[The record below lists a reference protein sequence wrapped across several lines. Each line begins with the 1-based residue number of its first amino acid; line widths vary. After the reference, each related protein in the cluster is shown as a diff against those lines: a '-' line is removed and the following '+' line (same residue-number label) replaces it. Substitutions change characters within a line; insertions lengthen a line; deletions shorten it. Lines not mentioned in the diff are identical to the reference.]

1 MAFTKKRIFN
11 IAFYVLIVA
20 IIFTP
25 LGFKVKVFTNQIFSG
40 NPNTLKQEEQIVLQ
54 NYNWKFVD
62 AKENSFNFNDY
73 QGKVVFINFWATW
86 CPPCVAEMP
95 SLQKLYTDYKNDVE
109 FIFLASDKVKNVNTY
124 LKENNFSF
132 NVYYS
137 NYKLPQELKHTV
149 IPTTF
154 VLNKSGKIIVKE
166 TGAKN
171 WNSEKTRKLL
181 DKLLKE

>member
-1 MAFTKKRIFN
+1 MPITKKRILN
-11 IAFYVLIVA
+11 IVFYVLLIAIV
-20 IIFTP
+20 FTP
-25 LGFKVKVFTNQIFSG
+25 LGFKVKVFTSRVFSG
-40 NPNTLKQEEQIVLQ
+40 SATVLNEQEQVMVQ
-54 NYNWKFVD
+54 NFNWKFVD
-62 AKENSFNFNDY
+62 ANGNNFNLNNY
-73 QGKVVFINFWATW
+73 QGKVIFINFWATW

-109 FIFLASDKVKNVNTY
+109 FIFLASDKVNKVKAY
-124 LKENNFSF
+124 LNDNNFSF

-137 NYKLPQELKHTV
+137 NYMLPKELKHTV

-154 VLNKSGKIIVKE
+154 VLNKSGKIIIKE
-166 TGAKN
+166 TSAKN